1 MVLLGLLAGPASDWS
16 RMGRGSPKC
25 AINPWRSAVAP
36 LGREQIFAIL
46 IGQYRGS
53 IRGQIGEQTTLPGPA
68 KVPGGVFCRMCRTVN
83 SSAQCERGTVMGR
96 DQSKVDPRS
105 RFVLDSIEG
114 MKLIH
119 QDGTEELVSEMQL
132 PEETELEQG
141 GESAKEGGRADDE

>member
-1 MVLLGLLAGPASDWS
+1 
-16 RMGRGSPKC
+16 
-25 AINPWRSAVAP
+25 
-36 LGREQIFAIL
+36 
-46 IGQYRGS
+46 
-53 IRGQIGEQTTLPGPA
+53 
-68 KVPGGVFCRMCRTVN
+68 
-83 SSAQCERGTVMGR
+83 MGR